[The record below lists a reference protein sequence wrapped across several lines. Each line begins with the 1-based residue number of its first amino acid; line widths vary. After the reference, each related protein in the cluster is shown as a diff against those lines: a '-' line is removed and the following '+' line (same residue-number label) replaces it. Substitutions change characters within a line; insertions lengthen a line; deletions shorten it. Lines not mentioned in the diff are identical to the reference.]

1 MVSINTF
8 CIRKVMFFLFT
19 SVSTISSCAV
29 AHLHMPFN
37 VLYAHWEKASKAVTW
52 TQNIKWGR
60 NPRKTPVQFSK
71 SKNSAEKQ
79 NMYPIV
85 AATISVRTTNTKQGG
100 WVCRGS
106 EGFTAINMEIN
117 KCNDSQ
123 GEFL

>member
-8 CIRKVMFFLFT
+8 SITKVMFFLFT

-29 AHLHMPFN
+29 AHLHMLFN
-37 VLYAHWEKASKAVTW
+37 VLYAHWEKASKAVTQ
-52 TQNIKWGR
+52 TQNIKWGG

-71 SKNSAEKQ
+71 CKNAAEKQ
-79 NMYPIV
+79 NMYSVV
-85 AATISVRTTNTKQGG
+85 AATISARTTNTKQGG

-117 KCNDSQ
+117 KCDDSQ
-123 GEFL
+123 GKFL